1 MVLLRDNEQVPADL
15 IVLSTSNPDNL
26 CFVETKNL
34 DGETNLKVRK
44 PLKATSRISSEEDL
58 EHAHFYVDAEAPHAN
73 LYTFNGVLRYRPAE
87 DRSNELKQEAIT
99 INEVLLRGCSLRN
112 TKWIIG
118 LVVFTGADT
127 KIMLNGG
134 DTPSKRSKIE
144 KETNFNV
151 AMNFALLM
159 ILCLIVALLRKS
171 NTLQYDDRF
180 LTGVDGYYVT
190 LGSSADYYEIG
201 ARAAENIYL
210 DSVIIFL

>member
-1 MVLLRDNEQVPADL
+1 MVLLRENDQVPADL
-15 IVLSTSNPDNL
+15 IVLSTSNPDNI

-44 PLKATSRISSEEDL
+44 PLKVTSRISSEEDL
-58 EHAHFYVDAEAPHAN
+58 EHAHFYVDSEPPHAN
-73 LYTFNGVLRYRPAE
+73 LYSYNGVLRYRPAE
-87 DRSNELKQEAIT
+87 NHSSELKQEAIT
-99 INEVLLRGCSLRN
+99 INEMLLRGCSLRN

-127 KIMLNGG
+127 KIMMNGG

-159 ILCLIVALLRKS
+159 ILCLIVALLRES
-171 NTLQYDDRF
+171 FDD
-180 LTGVDGYYVT
+180 
-190 LGSSADYYEIG
+190 S
-201 ARAAENIYL
+201 
-210 DSVIIFL
+210 